1 MFWLTPTAQGTLGWP
16 ASKKVTR
23 LFKFYMLMSD
33 WSFRRFVFGNLS
45 TAFGP
50 LGPLTGL
57 SRDFELEADPVRV
70 PVAALVSIAP

>member
-1 MFWLTPTAQGTLGWP
+1 
-16 ASKKVTR
+16 
-23 LFKFYMLMSD
+23 LFKFYILMSD

-57 SRDFELEADPVRV
+57 SRDLELEADPVRV
-70 PVAALVSIAP
+70 PVAALVSTAP